1 MKRFLTTCAAVSI
14 GLMSAFAGS
23 KTTYTTSLTRDVSKT
38 VDQTT
43 RFQVNMDLLCQA
55 FKRDGLE
62 SFNNGLSSGTI
73 KVLARQGSTGKTYST
88 PSFSTYGFWYTAKGL
103 GTTASN
109 TSRRIACKYDDT
121 SFKLVHYNGKVVEG
135 DVYNFGIMFVQST
148 DTVQYEFNV
157 TMGTADQITA
167 TDQPVYERQIK
178 GRADKVD
185 SWTVKPSV
193 SVNSDAPIVQNYIQV
208 MAGESFTLDCV
219 VPEGAT
225 NGRFTW
231 KYRGGKANGGRDLQS
246 LKPNSAWTVSNA
258 TVADAGYYVLSGRYT
273 KDGETV
279 GIKECYY
286 YVDVQTEPLGTPF
299 SWKGRAPQFSHDFK
313 SDPTYNYGEY
323 NKPEKVHNIKK
334 KNGSPA
340 NQVAGEWWSAFW
352 GDDLNAEVGGQEKAK
367 EAAENM
373 VKKYDDDFSYIRDYM
388 GWPPDLSARDGYK
401 SFVYIFGSGLANDNT
416 SKDEKGGYQA
426 ATFVDGKNYA
436 CVWAS
441 YYPFSRFRSDA
452 DKKWSDGD
460 YQREAMIHEGIH
472 AIFADIVPSSFKSAW
487 FHEAGNTW
495 LQSAMNT
502 ERYNKYGDPGFLDDC
517 PFIAPFMPIECYS
530 GWLQDGSFGGPTA
543 EGVNMFNG
551 GQQICTWRTHLGGNQ
566 YGNAFPIIL
575 GEICGKGSIPWIWVN
590 CKDYVLKSIGNFIGE
605 EPMRQLILEYRAR
618 MATFDIGGWKQ
629 GYRNVANS
637 NMGVTIGPEWEP
649 YWIKCDPFK
658 LTMYQGLKMNSG
670 DYWMAP
676 DTLTNPGWSGANII
690 PIHVDSKANSATVE
704 FRPEDTEMRAQLC
717 YVTKDGKNYYS
728 QPVQCGKMQI
738 DITDRPANNVIFLVV
753 CNTDYIYS
761 NANNEAQRKK
771 HYDYRVRF
779 GAGALAVADP
789 YVKWSFNEQ
798 TLKDASFDEA
808 SAREENERQQE
819 EITGI
824 EDIASAPA
832 YVPGGINVRLMT
844 GNCMAGHPVSVV
856 LAEGIA
862 PADVRVNILGLS
874 GIVADE
880 APLTATGSA
889 AGSYQLPADLCPGV
903 YFIKF
908 TTVQGTCDTYK
919 VFVK

>member
-1 MKRFLTTCAAVSI
+1 MKRFLTICAAVSL

-23 KTTYTTSLTRDVSKT
+23 KTVFTTSLTRDVNKT

-43 RFQVNMDLLCQA
+43 RLQVNMDVVCETFNRKDYEA
-55 FKRDGLE
+55 FKTA
-62 SFNNGLSSGTI
+62 LSAGTI
-73 KVLARQGSTGKTYST
+73 KVLARQGATGKTYST
-88 PSFSTYGFWYTAKGL
+88 PSFGTYGFWYTAKGL
-103 GTTASN
+103 GTTATN
-109 TSRRIACKYDDT
+109 TARRVACKYEDG
-121 SFKLVHYNGKVVEG
+121 FLKLAHYNAKVVEG
-135 DVYNFGIMFVQST
+135 DQYSVGIMFVQSA

-157 TMGTADQITA
+157 TIGTADKIVS
-167 TDQPVYERQIK
+167 TDQPAYEKEIK
-178 GRADKVD
+178 GRPDKQD
-185 SWTVKPSV
+185 SWLVKPSV
-193 SVNSDAPIVQNYIQV
+193 TAGEGEPQAQNYVQV

-219 VPEGAT
+219 IPKDCT

-246 LKPNSAWTVSNA
+246 LKANSAWTVENA
-258 TVADAGYYVLSGRYT
+258 TPDDAGYYVLSGRYT
-273 KDGETV
+273 KDGVTTSF
-279 GIKECYY
+279 KDCYY

-313 SDPTYNYGEY
+313 SDPTYNYGVY
-323 NKPEKVHNIKK
+323 TKPEKVHTIKK
-334 KNGSPA
+334 KNGTAA
-340 NQVAGEWWSAFW
+340 NQYVGEWWSAHW
-352 GDDLNAEVGGQEKAK
+352 GDDLNSVVGGQEKAM

-373 VKKYDDDFSYIRDYM
+373 IKKYDDDFSYIRDHM

-401 SFVYIFGSGLANDNT
+401 SFVYIFGSGLSNDNT
-416 SKDEKGGYQA
+416 SKDEQGGYQGN
-426 ATFVDGKNYA
+426 TYVDGKNYA

-452 DKKWSDGD
+452 DKLWSDGD

-472 AIFADIVPSSFKSAW
+472 AIFADIVPRSFKSAW

-502 ERYNKYGDPGFLDDC
+502 ERYNRYGEPGFLDDC

-543 EGVNMFNG
+543 EGVDMYSG
-551 GQQICTWRTHLGGNQ
+551 GKQICTWRNHLGGNQ

-575 GEICGKGSIPWIWVN
+575 GEICGKGSIPWIWAN
-590 CKDYVLKSIGNFIGE
+590 CKDYVLKSIGSLIGE
-605 EPMRQLILEYRAR
+605 EPMRQLIMEYRAR
-618 MATFDIGGWKQ
+618 MATFDIGGWKP
-629 GYRNVANS
+629 GYRKVANS

-658 LTMYQGLKMNSG
+658 LTMYQTLRQNSS

-676 DTLTNPGWSGANII
+676 DTITNPGWSGANII
-690 PIHVDSKANSATVE
+690 PIHVDSKAGTATVE

-717 YVTKDGKNYYS
+717 YVTKSGTNYYS

-789 YVKWSFNEQ
+789 YVKWSYNEQ
-798 TLKDASFDEA
+798 TLTDKSFDEN
-808 SAREENERQQE
+808 SAREDNERQQE
-819 EITGI
+819 ELTAIG
-824 EDIASAPA
+824 DIASAPA
-832 YVPGGINVRLMT
+832 CVPGGKAVRLMT
-844 GNCMAGHPVSVV
+844 GNCMAGHPVSVQ
-856 LAEGIA
+856 LADGIV

-880 APLTATGSA
+880 APLSATGSA
-889 AGSYQLPADLCPGV
+889 TGSYLLPADLRPGV

-908 TTVQGTCDTYK
+908 TTHQGTCDTYK